1 MTTDINP
8 LRMLS
13 VLITRPLVTCRSDQ
27 ETITTVLV
35 VCSVY
40 VYYNVVHTTTDG
52 SMILSYSISGSISKY
67 TYIQYLLTFESTFV
81 RKYELVL
88 PYVYT
93 KLEEFVQ
100 QRSCV
105 RPKYE
110 SRAGC
115 LFVYMGCPP
124 LNPFFTVGAISSSTT
139 VAKIKADSQKT
150 SSVSPCTSVQ
160 LDIPRETRQKNP
172 RYAGVDA
179 CRRLRNQPEE
189 YLRYYSRFREARLG
203 VNPSHRV
210 SIKSARAR
218 SFQVYSLGETPEQ
231 MVRTYGREEYEFYVA
246 FHVEKHAAL
255 SKQISSWRRDF
266 RVIRGCEPGFQDI
279 PEVMHILEDALLRIA
294 FK

>member
-1 MTTDINP
+1 
-8 LRMLS
+8 
-13 VLITRPLVTCRSDQ
+13 
-27 ETITTVLV
+27 
-35 VCSVY
+35 
-40 VYYNVVHTTTDG
+40 
-52 SMILSYSISGSISKY
+52 MILSYSISGSISKY
-67 TYIQYLLTFESTFV
+67 TYVHSYIQYLASYEGTFVLSKVLSYESTKVRKYFRTFV
-81 RKYELVL
+81 RKYFVLVL

>member
-1 MTTDINP
+1 
-8 LRMLS
+8 
-13 VLITRPLVTCRSDQ
+13 V
-27 ETITTVLV
+27 
-35 VCSVY
+35 
-40 VYYNVVHTTTDG
+40 YNVQYNVLYFVRNKV
-52 SMILSYSISGSISKY
+52 LSK
-67 TYIQYLLTFESTFV
+67 V
-81 RKYELVL
+81 RKYESTTYESTKVRKYFRTKVLSYFVLVL